1 MKEKEKTRIQRLMRG
16 LRALIGICLAAA
28 VFGGGFGRQA
38 AVTVYAEEENRAEE
52 AGGNEFQGQLYA
64 RSAVLI
70 DGDSGRVL
78 YGKEEDVPRPM
89 ASTTKI
95 MTCIVALEHMKG
107 DMETAEVSEYA
118 AGQPKVH
125 LGVRKGEQYYLK
137 DLLYSLMLE
146 SHNDSA
152 VIIAEHVGG
161 SVQGFAELMN
171 EKAEELGLTATY
183 FITPNGLDAADDTG
197 IHSTTA
203 KELALI
209 MRYCILESE
218 KKEEFLQITGAKSH
232 SFQDISGSRNF
243 TCNNHNAFLSM
254 MEGALSGKTGFTGD
268 AGYCYVGALE
278 RGGRTFIVAL
288 LACGWPNNKN
298 YKWADT
304 RALMEYGLENY
315 SYRNLWEEQSFPDI
329 PVEEGIPDEGHL
341 SGAAAAGVRIEDAPE
356 EWNYL
361 VREDEE
367 AQLSVKC
374 KEKLSAPVKKGE
386 NIGEITLT
394 LEGEAIG
401 RWKLVTADSI
411 GKRDFRWCVGKIING
426 YIKINQEK

>member
-1 MKEKEKTRIQRLMRG
+1 MREKEKACIQGFINRLA
-16 LRALIGICLAAA
+16 ALMSICLVAA
-28 VFGGGFGRQA
+28 VVSGGFGRQMA
-38 AVTVYAEEENRAEE
+38 AVVYAEEGKAEE
-52 AGGNEFQGQLYA
+52 ADSAGFQGQLYA

-70 DGDSGRVL
+70 DGESGRVL
-78 YGKEEDVPRPM
+78 YGKEEDVQRPM

-107 DMETAEVSEYA
+107 DMETAEASEYA

-171 EKAEELGLTATY
+171 EKAEELGLTSTY
-183 FITPNGLDAADDTG
+183 FITPNGLDASDDNG

-203 KELALI
+203 EELALI
-209 MRYCILESE
+209 MRYCILGSE
-218 KKEEFLQITGAKSH
+218 KGGEFLQITQTKSH

-254 MEGALSGKTGFTGD
+254 MEGVVSGKTGFTGD
-268 AGYCYVGALE
+268 AGYCYVGALQ
-278 RGGRTFIVAL
+278 RDGRTFIVAL

-298 YKWADT
+298 YKWSDT

-315 SYRNLWEEQSFPDI
+315 NYCNLWEEQSFPDI
-329 PVEEGIPDEGHL
+329 PVAEGIPDQGRL
-341 SGAAAAGVRIEDAPE
+341 SGSSTVEVRIVNAPE
-356 EWNYL
+356 EWNCL
-361 VREDEE
+361 VREDEQAE
-367 AQLSVKC
+367 LTVKC
-374 KEKLSAPVKKGE
+374 RERLNAPVKEGE
-386 NIGEITLT
+386 AVGEIILT
-394 LEGEAIG
+394 LEGETLEK
-401 RWKLVTADSI
+401 WELVTADRI
-411 GKRDFRWCVGKIING
+411 EKRDFRWCMRQIAEE
-426 YIKINQEK
+426 YIKMNQEK

>member
-1 MKEKEKTRIQRLMRG
+1 MREKEKACIRRCIKGMGVMISL
-16 LRALIGICLAAA
+16 CLAAA
-28 VFGGGFGRQA
+28 VLGGSFGRQA
-38 AVTVYAEEENRAEE
+38 AIAYAKEEKKAEESKD
-52 AGGNEFQGQLYA
+52 AGFQGRLYA

-78 YGKEEDVPRPM
+78 SGKEEDVPRPM

-107 DMETAEVSEYA
+107 DTETAEVSEYA

-125 LGVRKGEQYYLK
+125 LGVKKGEQYYLK

-152 VIIAEHVGG
+152 VVVAEHVGG
-161 SVQGFAELMN
+161 SVEGFAGLMN
-171 EKAEELGLTATY
+171 EKAEELGLDATY
-183 FITPNGLDAADDTG
+183 FITPNGLDAADDQG

-209 MRYCILESE
+209 MRYCIMESE
-218 KKEEFLQITGAKSH
+218 KREEFLQITQAKSH
-232 SFQDISGSRNF
+232 SFGDVSGSRNF
-243 TCNNHNAFLSM
+243 SCSNHNAFLSM

-268 AGYCYVGALE
+268 AGYCYVGAL
-278 RGGRTFIVAL
+278 RRDGRTFIVAL

-315 SYRNLWEEQSFPDI
+315 SYRDLWEEQTFRNI
-329 PVEEGIPDEGHL
+329 PVVEGVPDGGRL
-341 SGAAAAGVRIEDAPE
+341 GGSSTAGVRIKDAPK

-361 VREDEE
+361 VREDEQPE
-367 AQLSVKC
+367 MSVTC
-374 KEKLSAPVKKGE
+374 REKVRAPVKEGE
-386 NIGEITLT
+386 AVGEIVLS
-394 LEGEAIG
+394 LEGETIG
-401 RWKLVTADSI
+401 KWELVTSAAVE
-411 GKRDFRWCVGKIING
+411 KRDFQWCMQQIIKE

>member
-1 MKEKEKTRIQRLMRG
+1 MKKKKNVCIQRFLKGIRT
-16 LRALIGICLAAA
+16 LIGICLTAAIFA
-28 VFGGGFGRQA
+28 GGFGRQT
-38 AVTVYAEEENRAEE
+38 AVIVYAEEENVEAE
-52 AGGNEFQGQLYA
+52 ADGAEFQGQLYA

-95 MTCIVALEHMKG
+95 MTCIVALEHMKEP
-107 DMETAEVSEYA
+107 MEIAEVSEYA

-171 EKAEELGLTATY
+171 DKAEELGLSSTY
-183 FITPNGLDAADDTG
+183 FITPNGLDAADDQG

-209 MRYCILESE
+209 MRYCILGSE
-218 KKEEFLQITGAKSH
+218 KREEFLQITRTKSH
-232 SFQDISGSRNF
+232 SFQDMSRSRNF

-278 RGGRTFIVAL
+278 RDGRTFIVAL

-315 SYRNLWEEQSFPDI
+315 SYRNLWEEPSFPDI
-329 PVEEGIPDEGHL
+329 PIEEGVPDEGRL
-341 SGAAAAGVRIEDAPE
+341 SGISTVEVRIEDVPR

-361 VREDEE
+361 VREDER

-374 KEKLSAPVKKGE
+374 KEQMSAPVKKGE
-386 NIGEITLT
+386 SIGEINLT
-394 LEGEAIG
+394 LEGESIG
-401 RWKLVTADSI
+401 KWRLVTAASVE
-411 GKRDFRWCVGKIING
+411 KRDFRWCVRKIMDE